1 MSRNAD
7 ISPLS
12 VLLSRVDAAADGAPT
27 RDTVASGF
35 ASLDKML
42 GGGFRRGD
50 LIVLGGDVASGKSAL
65 ALAIALRSA
74 LHHVTVFVS
83 GEMLPERIHERAL
96 AIEGRARV
104 DDLRRGSLN
113 DTTRAQVGAAAVRLR
128 DRLPIIERAT
138 SGGVAALGVLL
149 DGLPETELLIVDQ
162 IEGLAS
168 SDRRL
173 AEEAAVTIK
182 ALKALALEHR
192 VAILATSQ
200 LPNLEV
206 RNDRRPTLEDFGAL
220 GATKQYAD
228 VVLALYREEM
238 YDQARDITGATEL
251 LIRKNR
257 NGRTGYVDLYFYAQW
272 LRFEDMLDPD
282 P

>member
-1 MSRNAD
+1 MD

-12 VLLSRVDAAADGAPT
+12 VVLSRVDAAADGSPT
-27 RDTVASGF
+27 RDTIASGF
-35 ASLDKML
+35 ASVDKML

-50 LIVLGGDVASGKSAL
+50 LIVLGGDVGSGKSAL
-65 ALAIALRSA
+65 ALAMALRA
-74 LHHVTVFVS
+74 AGHHQTVFVS

-104 DDLRRGSLN
+104 DDLRRGSLSEEN
-113 DTTRAQVGAAAVRLR
+113 RAQVGAAAVRLR
-128 DRLPIIERAT
+128 DKLPIIERAAA
-138 SGGVAALGVLL
+138 GGVSALGSLL
-149 DGLPETELLIVDQ
+149 DGIPDTALLVVDQ
-162 IEGLAS
+162 IEGLGS
-168 SDRRL
+168 SDRRM
-173 AEEAAVTIK
+173 AEEAAATIK
-182 ALKALALEHR
+182 ALKSLALER
-192 VAILATSQ
+192 KVAILATSQ
-200 LPNLEV
+200 LPNLQD
-206 RNDRRPTLEDFGAL
+206 RQDRRPTLEDFGAI

-228 VVLALYREEM
+228 VVLAIYREEM

-282 P
+282 L

>member
-1 MSRNAD
+1 MPRSTD

-12 VLLSRVDAAADGAPT
+12 VLLSRVDAAADGVPT
-27 RDTVASGF
+27 RDTIASGF
-35 ASLDKML
+35 PSLDKML

-74 LHHVTVFVS
+74 KQHATAFVS

-96 AIEGRARV
+96 AIEGRARI
-104 DDLRRGSLN
+104 DDLRRGTLA
-113 DTTRAQVGAAAVRLR
+113 DEGRAQVGAAAVRLR
-128 DRLPIIERAT
+128 DHLPVIDRT
-138 SGGVAALGVLL
+138 PSGGVAGLNSLL
-149 DGLPETELLIVDQ
+149 EGLPDIELLVVDH

-173 AEEAAVTIK
+173 AEEAAITVR
-182 ALKALALEHR
+182 ALKSLALER
-192 VAILATSQ
+192 RIAILATSQ
-200 LPNLEV
+200 LPNFEN
-206 RNDRRPTLEDFGAL
+206 REDRRPTLEDFGGL
-220 GATKQYAD
+220 GATKHHAD

-238 YDQARDITGATEL
+238 YEQARDITGATEL
-251 LIRKNR
+251 LVRKNR
-257 NGRTGYVDLYFYAQW
+257 NGRTGYVDLYFYSQW

-282 P
+282 L

>member
-1 MSRNAD
+1 MPRNPD

-12 VLLSRVDAAADGAPT
+12 VALSRVDAAADGNPA

-35 ASLDKML
+35 PSLDKML

-50 LIVLGGDVASGKSAL
+50 LIVLGGDVGSGKSAL
-65 ALAIALRSA
+65 ALAIALRA
-74 LHHVTVFVS
+74 AMHHKTVFVS

-104 DDLRRGSLN
+104 DDLRRGALN
-113 DTTRAQVGAAAVRLR
+113 DETRAQVGAAAVRLR
-128 DRLPIIERAT
+128 DRLPVIERAS
-138 SGGVAALGVLL
+138 SGGVAELGPMLE
-149 DGLPETELLIVDQ
+149 GLPDTELLIVDQ
-162 IEGLAS
+162 IDGLTS
-168 SDRRL
+168 HERQM
-173 AEEAAVTIK
+173 AEEAAIAIK
-182 ALKALALEHR
+182 ALKSLALSR
-192 VAILATSQ
+192 RIAIVATSQ
-200 LPNLEV
+200 LLDLGDHK
-206 RNDRRPTLEDFGAL
+206 DRRPTLDDFGAL

-251 LIRKNR
+251 LVRKNR

-282 P
+282 L